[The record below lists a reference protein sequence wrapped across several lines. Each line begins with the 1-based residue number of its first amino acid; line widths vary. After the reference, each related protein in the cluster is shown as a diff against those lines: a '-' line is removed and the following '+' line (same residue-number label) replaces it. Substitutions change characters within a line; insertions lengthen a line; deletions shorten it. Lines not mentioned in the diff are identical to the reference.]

1 MDTTEDKEA
10 KYNLLLKQVKSIIH
24 KEPNFMA
31 NLCNIVSLLK
41 KSFNFF
47 WVGTYF
53 VEKKDLVLGPFQG
66 PPACS
71 RIPKGKGVCGRSWE
85 EEISFVVPDVNDF
98 PGHISCNPQ
107 SKSEIVIPIKTKDD
121 KIFMVLDIDSD
132 KLDDLDQSDLLYLE
146 KVATILQEIYPKNA
160 QY

>member
-1 MDTTEDKEA
+1 MNRTVES
-10 KYNLLLKQVKSIIH
+10 NLLILLGNSLDPSSDLLYSIYAKSSIH
-24 KEPNFMA
+24 QM
-31 NLCNIVSLLK
+31 
-41 KSFNFF
+41 NFF

-85 EEISFVVPDVNDF
+85 EEISFVVPDVDGF
-98 PGHISCNPQ
+98 PGHISCNAQ
-107 SKSEIVIPIKTKDD
+107 SKSEIVIPVKTKEG
-121 KIFMVLDIDSD
+121 KVFMVLDIDSD
-132 KLDDLDQSDLLYLE
+132 KLNDLDQKDLLYLE
-146 KVATILQEIYPKNA
+146 KVTTILQEIYPKNA